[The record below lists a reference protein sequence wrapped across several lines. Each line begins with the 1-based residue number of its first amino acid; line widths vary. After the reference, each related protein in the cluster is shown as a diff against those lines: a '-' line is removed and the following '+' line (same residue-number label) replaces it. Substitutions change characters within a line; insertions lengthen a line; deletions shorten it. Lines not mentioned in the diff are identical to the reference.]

1 MTDVWTTDMMYA
13 ALLVT
18 LGAELE
24 ELVDCGRYTK
34 LRLAVP
40 DSVLERARAKAE
52 RLGRLFERC
61 EDTQELSV
69 AFEQSLLHDVS
80 IAYYRIKRR
89 VAKERAQ

>member
-18 LGAELE
+18 LGADLE

-34 LRLAVP
+34 LRLVVP
-40 DSVLERARAKAE
+40 DSALEQARIKAE
-52 RLGRLFERC
+52 RLSRLFGRC
-61 EDTQELSV
+61 ENTEELSV
-69 AFEQSLLHDVS
+69 AFEQSLVHDVS